1 MSAKTDRNK
10 QLLQFLDRRHPLYGE
25 MVEHWNF
32 LEATYEGGRTWFDS
46 NVFRYVKEGDREFG
60 DRVERAYRF
69 NHTREVVDLVDKH
82 LFKLEVT
89 RSQDVPQ
96 QLTDF
101 WKKSTLQGQPIREFM
116 RSVSKAG
123 SIYGR
128 PWVVVDSTK
137 APGVRTR
144 AQEKATGARVYAYI
158 VSPQHMLDMS
168 YDDQGELNWCLIH
181 EVVRDDSN
189 PIESSGALKDRYR
202 LWTRTYSQVF
212 KIEKQGNSRKVVEE
226 AQIPHTLGVVP
237 VLAADNVLNDEKW
250 TAPAMIADVAYLD
263 RAVANYLSNLD
274 AIIQDQTFSQ
284 LAMPA
289 QGLGPDDDPY
299 TKLLEMGTKRIFIYD
314 GGQGG
319 NQPFFLSPDV
329 KQAELILKVI
339 NKIINEIYHSVGL
352 AGERTKEDNAV
363 GIDNSSGVA
372 KAYDFER
379 VNSLLAAKA
388 DSLESFENRLSRMVM
403 RYHGQK
409 NAFQDDK
416 PPVSYPD
423 DFDVR
428 GLYDEFEI
436 ASRLALIEAP
446 EQLRRYQ
453 MEQLIDKMFPR
464 LKKELRVKMMADL
477 KSWPPKLEVEAGTSG
492 SSGTSAIKAAGKQT
506 LAAEV
511 TGSQK

>member
-1 MSAKTDRNK
+1 
-10 QLLQFLDRRHPLYGE
+10 
-25 MVEHWNF
+25 
-32 LEATYEGGRTWFDS
+32 
-46 NVFRYVKEGDREFG
+46 
-60 DRVERAYRF
+60 
-69 NHTREVVDLVDKH
+69 
-82 LFKLEVT
+82 
-89 RSQDVPQ
+89 
-96 QLTDF
+96 
-101 WKKSTLQGQPIREFM
+101 
-116 RSVSKAG
+116 
-123 SIYGR
+123 
-128 PWVVVDSTK
+128 
-137 APGVRTR
+137 
-144 AQEKATGARVYAYI
+144 
-158 VSPQHMLDMS
+158 
-168 YDDQGELNWCLIH
+168 
-181 EVVRDDSN
+181 
-189 PIESSGALKDRYR
+189 
-202 LWTRTYSQVF
+202 
-212 KIEKQGNSRKVVEE
+212 
-226 AQIPHTLGVVP
+226 
-237 VLAADNVLNDEKW
+237 
-250 TAPAMIADVAYLD
+250 
-263 RAVANYLSNLD
+263 
-274 AIIQDQTFSQ
+274 
-284 LAMPA
+284 MPA